1 MSSDGKDHVLTLAQ
15 LAALENDVRWHE
27 KAPQRRRRREKQDR
41 KRAADRAVF
50 EAQVHE
56 MGLRLTRG
64 YCKREVF
71 FGFQIDVNEEI
82 TVEVS
87 HRGSY
92 CYAMLARRGA
102 FRGRFTPG
110 EVVQVIAALR
120 AVKLPAR
127 RPHKSRAKPA
137 RLNRRLFE
145 PERGGD
151 A

>member
-1 MSSDGKDHVLTLAQ
+1 VKDRTLTMAQ
-15 LAALENDVRWHE
+15 FAALEEQAAWHE
-27 KAPQRRRRREKQDR
+27 KAPQRRRRREKQDSER
-41 KRAADRAVF
+41 VANRAVF
-50 EAQVHE
+50 EAQVRE
-56 MGLRLTRG
+56 MGLPLKRG

-71 FGFQIDVNEEI
+71 FGFQVDVNDEL

-102 FRGRFTPG
+102 FRGRFTSA
-110 EVVQVIAALR
+110 EVVQIIAALR
-120 AVKLPAR
+120 AVRLPAR

-137 RLNRRLFE
+137 QLNRRLFG
-145 PERGGD
+145 PQRGGD